1 MSARCTRGNILVV
14 SLHDA
19 RVAGKAPEAS
29 CWQSDSDGVSDA
41 ASGRPWR
48 HSATPL
54 SRPYCAS
61 GWRSKRGELRC
72 RRGCRA
78 GPACSCRHGASTIWH
93 GSSWHERVWIGA
105 RALRLLARE
114 GTARASEGAD
124 APGPRVMARAAA
136 MRRFDPYH
144 RARRAGLPATTP
156 RFQPA
161 RSSREVPSVL
171 RALPVFQARA
181 VRCGLQRARR
191 LSEQRRGDAPR
202 GPRPSRAPSPGRCST
217 TSPAALLATRSTA
230 GGCYQD
236 VCRALLS
243 RARPHAVGARHAI
256 GARPHA
262 RRAWHARRAPPHARR
277 AQPHERR
284 AQPHERRAQAHARR
298 AWRARRAR
306 HARWPRHMKAWPR
319 SRTRRRGRD
328 CALAKTVRAWD
339 EC

>member
-19 RVAGKAPEAS
+19 RVAGKVPEAS

-41 ASGRPWR
+41 ASD
-48 HSATPL
+48 
-54 SRPYCAS
+54 
-61 GWRSKRGELRC
+61 
-72 RRGCRA
+72 
-78 GPACSCRHGASTIWH
+78 GPA
-93 GSSWHERVWIGA
+93 WHERVWIGA

-191 LSEQRRGDAPR
+191 SSEQRRGDAPR
-202 GPRPSRAPSPGRCST
+202 GPRPSRAPSPERCST
-217 TSPAALLATRSTA
+217 TSPAASLATRSTA
-230 GGCYQD
+230 GGRHQD

-243 RARPHAVGARHAI
+243 RARPHAIGARHAI
-256 GARPHA
+256 RARPHA
-262 RRAWHARRAPPHARR
+262 RRARHARRAEPDARRAWPHARR
-277 AQPHERR
+277 AEPD
-284 AQPHERRAQAHARR
+284 ARR

-306 HARWPRHMKAWPR
+306 HARRPRHTKAGPR
-319 SRTRRRGRD
+319 SRTRRRGLE